1 VRFAYLNNFRESFR
15 GDDIFPK
22 IENLSLGSQRG
33 RERKEL
39 TWRLLNFTRY
49 SEITEQSLQDHK
61 RRVRGGGEGEWKN
74 KTKEGGAGSQILISQ
89 IAIKENKF
97 LNLKSE
103 LLSYRNKFQNCCK
116 FSWSKLI
123 GTDF

>member
-49 SEITEQSLQDHK
+49 SEITEQSLEDHK
-61 RRVRGGGEGEWKN
+61 KRVKGGGGGSGRIRRRRVERGVKYSSV
-74 KTKEGGAGSQILISQ
+74 KLQSKRIS
-89 IAIKENKF
+89 F
-97 LNLKSE
+97 
-103 LLSYRNKFQNCCK
+103 
-116 FSWSKLI
+116 
-123 GTDF
+123 